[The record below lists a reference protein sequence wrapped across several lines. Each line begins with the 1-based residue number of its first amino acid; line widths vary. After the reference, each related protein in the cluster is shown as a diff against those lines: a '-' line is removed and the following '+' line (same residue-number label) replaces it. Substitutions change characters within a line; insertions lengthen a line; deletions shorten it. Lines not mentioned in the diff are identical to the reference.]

1 MENGM
6 RRIPVTAR
14 MEIINGEAVMVS
26 AEWADIPAEVIAKY
40 LVSRPGLNFLEL
52 EKEAG
57 RCG

>member
-1 MENGM
+1 MC
-6 RRIPVTAR
+6 RIPITAR

-26 AEWADIPAEVIAKY
+26 AEWVDIPAEVIAKY